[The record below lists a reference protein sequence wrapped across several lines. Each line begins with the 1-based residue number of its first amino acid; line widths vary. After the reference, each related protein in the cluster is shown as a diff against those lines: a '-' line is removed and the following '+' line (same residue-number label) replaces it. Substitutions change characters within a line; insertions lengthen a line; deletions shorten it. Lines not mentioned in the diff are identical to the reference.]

1 MAEVMRFWFRRGVD
15 GFRVD
20 AIFAAI
26 KDDRFRDNPPDRRP
40 HPIPGL
46 GGESGQDP
54 LWSMNRPE
62 VHDVIRH
69 LRRVADEFPGRL
81 LVGEAY
87 VPVEELSR
95 YLDHGGDDQFH
106 LAFNFELLLSPWD
119 QQHLTLAIERSE
131 ALHPAGVLPTY
142 AISNHDQSRH
152 ATRWGP
158 ERARAAAFM
167 LLTAARGGRPLRR
180 RGDRHGRRRSVDPP
194 RSPVRPRRPRRLPHP
209 DAVGRLPHRR
219 LHHRRAVAPAR
230 RSRGTQRGRPA
241 VDPDIA
247 AQPLPAP
254 HRRAPELAAAA
265 LGEHRSFFGVAPT
278 SSPGCA
284 RPMTSAC
291 CACSTWARRVTRSE
305 QEWCQCRCLRAVI
318 GLGAGGDCMRYR
330 SSVSLPIAAILA
342 LVASLALAGVVAAA
356 ETTLVA
362 QLSGDAETDED
373 GTGTATVVL
382 DPEAG
387 TACWE
392 MTVEDVDPIT
402 VSHIHEG
409 AEGEDGGVAV
419 DLDVDG
425 FEGSS
430 EGCNDAADPD
440 ILQAIIDNPAGY
452 YVNVHTD
459 ELPAGAI
466 RGQLMA
472 AEQPDTA
479 LPTHDTS
486 GLLAGVLLLAAA
498 LGLGLHR
505 WRPVSSVR

>member
-1 MAEVMRFWFRRGVD
+1 
-15 GFRVD
+15 
-20 AIFAAI
+20 
-26 KDDRFRDNPPDRRP
+26 
-40 HPIPGL
+40 
-46 GGESGQDP
+46 
-54 LWSMNRPE
+54 
-62 VHDVIRH
+62 
-69 LRRVADEFPGRL
+69 
-81 LVGEAY
+81 
-87 VPVEELSR
+87 
-95 YLDHGGDDQFH
+95 
-106 LAFNFELLLSPWD
+106 
-119 QQHLTLAIERSE
+119 
-131 ALHPAGVLPTY
+131 
-142 AISNHDQSRH
+142 
-152 ATRWGP
+152 
-158 ERARAAAFM
+158 
-167 LLTAARGGRPLRR
+167 
-180 RGDRHGRRRSVDPP
+180 
-194 RSPVRPRRPRRLPHP
+194 
-209 DAVGRLPHRR
+209 
-219 LHHRRAVAPAR
+219 
-230 RSRGTQRGRPA
+230 
-241 VDPDIA
+241 
-247 AQPLPAP
+247 
-254 HRRAPELAAAA
+254 
-265 LGEHRSFFGVAPT
+265 
-278 SSPGCA
+278 
-284 RPMTSAC
+284 
-291 CACSTWARRVTRSE
+291 
-305 QEWCQCRCLRAVI
+305 
-318 GLGAGGDCMRYR
+318 MRYR